1 MKTHKNIY
9 KQGEKL
15 FVGGMTAA
23 AIGFFSANPKAVK
36 ADSLSAGYLMAQ
48 NVQNSSKT
56 QLSKAVPTESN
67 STDSFETEQS
77 ETMDKDAANDQQLNN
92 SNSSQE
98 TNDSNNINDNDNSAN
113 SSAASEKNN
122 TDLVD
127 SDISKRDTEN
137 PNIVESN
144 WNNIKVSYDTTQKL
158 LTIYG
163 GTKEK
168 PVAVS
173 NPNPILGTSDT
184 GYIAGVNPLDITDIK
199 IDGQLKL
206 SGSVNFLFHGLTK
219 LKTIEGLDNLDTSEV
234 TDMSEMFS
242 DSTMLLK
249 LDLSNFNTVK
259 VTRMYNMFHNCIN
272 LRYLDIH
279 SFNMANT
286 SNVAG
291 MLLTL
296 ESLKVLKLG
305 KDNKIGLSDF
315 QNKAHWNSL
324 GSGSI
329 NNPAGKEN
337 WTSKQVE
344 KNYNSSNISDTFI
357 STIANPVFVHFR
369 DENGNQVTDQNGKI
383 VPDTVEIGEIGTQPK
398 APEEFDCYK
407 NANITDYTLKKIFI
421 NGSEVTP
428 GSAEDIVDFKLLIN
442 DDGPDIYANQEVTFV
457 FAKQLQ
463 GQVLISYQDE
473 SKNDLPDASG
483 KTSDRGTVEY
493 GEQGKKF
500 TAPQIAGYKLS
511 YILVN
516 GKKVTGTDTASL
528 DYNSK
533 DQTVVFVYEKDKKPE
548 PDNLKDTVTPN
559 YRQKAA
565 PVTVKYQDEFGNT
578 LAESIVL
585 NGYIGDGY
593 TTGSE
598 PVLGYT
604 LKTRPDNATGFFSA
618 YPQNVIYVYAKNNQ
632 DSPQTNDGDTGKD
645 KTNKTDKT
653 GKSNKV
659 TETGNHKRN
668 NSDKNNDSSGNLI
681 NTDSHNSQTAT
692 KVANNNNAKKDE
704 KIPQTGSDEH
714 SQLAAVLL
722 GFMATISSTVGAWF
736 NRKKKE

>member
-67 STDSFETEQS
+67 STDSFETKQS
-77 ETMDKDAANDQQLNN
+77 ETIDKDVANDQQLNN
-92 SNSSQE
+92 SNSNQE
-98 TNDSNNINDNDNSAN
+98 TNDSNNINGNDNSAN
-113 SSAASEKNN
+113 SSTVSEKNN

-137 PNIVESN
+137 PNIVEST
-144 WNNIKVSYDTTQKL
+144 WNNIKVSYDTTKKS

-168 PVAVS
+168 PVAIS

-184 GYIAGVNPLDITDIK
+184 GYISGVNPLDITDIK

-206 SGSVNFLFHGLTK
+206 SGSVKFLFHGLTK

-296 ESLKVLKLG
+296 ESLKVLILG

-315 QNKAHWNSL
+315 QNKARWNSL

-329 NNPAGKEN
+329 SNPTGKEN
-337 WTSKQVE
+337 WTSQQVE

-383 VPDTVEIGEIGTQPK
+383 VPDTVEVGEIGTQPK
-398 APEEFDCYK
+398 AAEDFDCYK
-407 NANITDYTLKKIFI
+407 NANITNYTLKKIFI
-421 NGSEVTP
+421 NGNEVKP

-457 FAKQLQ
+457 FAKQPQ
-463 GQVLISYQDE
+463 GQVFISYQDE
-473 SKNDLPDASG
+473 SSKDLPDASG

-500 TAPQIAGYKLS
+500 TAPEIAGYKLS

-516 GKKVTGTDTASL
+516 GKKVTGTNTASL
-528 DYNSK
+528 DY
-533 DQTVVFVYEKDKKPE
+533 
-548 PDNLKDTVTPN
+548 
-559 YRQKAA
+559 
-565 PVTVKYQDEFGNT
+565 
-578 LAESIVL
+578 
-585 NGYIGDGY
+585 
-593 TTGSE
+593 
-598 PVLGYT
+598 
-604 LKTRPDNATGFFSA
+604 
-618 YPQNVIYVYAKNNQ
+618 
-632 DSPQTNDGDTGKD
+632 DS
-645 KTNKTDKT
+645 
-653 GKSNKV
+653 
-659 TETGNHKRN
+659 
-668 NSDKNNDSSGNLI
+668 
-681 NTDSHNSQTAT
+681 
-692 KVANNNNAKKDE
+692 
-704 KIPQTGSDEH
+704 
-714 SQLAAVLL
+714 
-722 GFMATISSTVGAWF
+722 
-736 NRKKKE
+736 

>member
-48 NVQNSSKT
+48 NVQSSSKT
-56 QLSKAVPTESN
+56 QLSKAVPTEST

-144 WNNIKVSYDTTQKL
+144 WNNIKVSYDTTQKS

-206 SGSVNFLFHGLTK
+206 SGSVKFLFHGLTK

-296 ESLKVLKLG
+296 ESLKVLVLG

-315 QNKAHWNSL
+315 QNKARWNSL

-329 NNPAGKEN
+329 SNPEGTEKWRSEDI
-337 WTSKQVE
+337 E
-344 KNYNSSNISDTFI
+344 KNYHSNNISDTFI

-369 DENGNQVTDQNGKI
+369 DEKGNQVTDQNGKI
-383 VPDTVEIGEIGTQPK
+383 VPDTVEVGDIGTSK
-398 APEEFDCYK
+398 APEDFDCYK
-407 NANITDYTLKKIFI
+407 NANITNYTLKKIFI

-428 GSAEDIVDFKLLIN
+428 GSAEDIVNFELSIN
-442 DDGPDIYANQEVTFV
+442 NEQPNICANQDVTFV
-457 FAKQLQ
+457 FGKEQIQSQTLT
-463 GQVLISYQDE
+463 VSYHDP
-473 SKNDLPDASG
+473 NG
-483 KTSDRGTVEY
+483 KTLKDDFITSVTSKKSTTV
-493 GEQGKKF
+493 
-500 TAPQIAGYKLS
+500 TADEIKGYTLVKVW
-511 YILVN
+511 VN
-516 GKKVTGTDTASL
+516 GKQVDFDPNVAGQYSTEISYSDDLTEQ
-528 DYNSK
+528 N
-533 DQTVVFVYEKDKKPE
+533 VVFVYE
-548 PDNLKDTVTPN
+548 PDTESN
-559 YRQKAA
+559 
-565 PVTVKYQDEFGNT
+565 VTVFFQDEKGKD
-578 LAESIVL
+578 LAEPVHLS
-585 NGYIGDGY
+585 G
-593 TTGSE
+593 TFGSTYE
-598 PVLGYT
+598 SKPQTISGWH
-604 LKTRPDNATGFFSA
+604 LKTTPANASGTFTTKE
-618 YPQNVIYVYAKNNQ
+618 QKVIYVYEPDAESNVTVFFQ
-632 DSPQTNDGDTGKD
+632 DEKGKDLAEPVHLSGNFGSAYESKPQTIT
-645 KTNKTDKT
+645 
-653 GKSNKV
+653 
-659 TETGNHKRN
+659 
-668 NSDKNNDSSGNLI
+668 
-681 NTDSHNSQTAT
+681 
-692 KVANNNNAKKDE
+692 
-704 KIPQTGSDEH
+704 
-714 SQLAAVLL
+714 
-722 GFMATISSTVGAWF
+722 
-736 NRKKKE
+736 

>member
-1 MKTHKNIY
+1 
-9 KQGEKL
+9 
-15 FVGGMTAA
+15 
-23 AIGFFSANPKAVK
+23 
-36 ADSLSAGYLMAQ
+36 
-48 NVQNSSKT
+48 
-56 QLSKAVPTESN
+56 
-67 STDSFETEQS
+67 
-77 ETMDKDAANDQQLNN
+77 
-92 SNSSQE
+92 
-98 TNDSNNINDNDNSAN
+98 
-113 SSAASEKNN
+113 
-122 TDLVD
+122 
-127 SDISKRDTEN
+127 
-137 PNIVESN
+137 
-144 WNNIKVSYDTTQKL
+144 
-158 LTIYG
+158 
-163 GTKEK
+163 
-168 PVAVS
+168 
-173 NPNPILGTSDT
+173 
-184 GYIAGVNPLDITDIK
+184 
-199 IDGQLKL
+199 
-206 SGSVNFLFHGLTK
+206 
-219 LKTIEGLDNLDTSEV
+219 
-234 TDMSEMFS
+234 
-242 DSTMLLK
+242 
-249 LDLSNFNTVK
+249 
-259 VTRMYNMFHNCIN
+259 
-272 LRYLDIH
+272 
-279 SFNMANT
+279 MANT

-296 ESLKVLKLG
+296 ESLKVLILG

-329 NNPAGKEN
+329 SNPAGKEN

-344 KNYNSSNISDTFI
+344 KNYLSSNISDTFI

-383 VPDTVEIGEIGTQPK
+383 VPDAVEVDEIGAQPK
-398 APEEFDCYK
+398 AAEEFDCYK
-407 NANITDYTLKKIFI
+407 NANITNYTLKKIFI

-428 GSAEDIVDFKLLIN
+428 GSAEDIVNFKLSIN
-442 DDGPDIYANQEVTFV
+442 EDKDIYANQDVTFV

-463 GQVLISYQDE
+463 GQVLISYQDESKNDLPDDNGKTSDHGTVEYGEQGKKFTAPEIVGYKLSYILVNGKKVTGTDTASLDYNSQDQTVVFVYAKLQSQVLISYQDE

-500 TAPQIAGYKLS
+500 TAPEIAGYKLS

-516 GKKVTGTDTASL
+516 GEKVTGTDTASL

-533 DQTVVFVYEKDKKPE
+533 DQTVVFVYKKDKKPE

-578 LAESIVL
+578 LAENIVL
-585 NGYIGDGY
+585 NGYVGDGY

-598 PVLGYT
+598 PIAGYT
-604 LKTRPDNATGFFSA
+604 LETRPDNATGFFSA
-618 YPQNVIYVYAKNNQ
+618 YPQSVIYVYAKDNQ

-653 GKSNKV
+653 GKFNKV

-668 NSDKNNDSSGNLI
+668 NSGKNNDSSGNLI
-681 NTDSHNSQTAT
+681 NTDSHNGQTAT
-692 KVANNNNAKKDE
+692 KVVNNNNAKKDE

-714 SQLAAVLL
+714 SQLAALLL

>member
-1 MKTHKNIY
+1 MNIHKNIY

-48 NVQNSSKT
+48 NVQSSSKT
-56 QLSKAVPTESN
+56 QLSKAVPTEST

-122 TDLVD
+122 TDLVN
-127 SDISKRDTEN
+127 SDISKRDSEN
-137 PNIVESN
+137 PNIVEST
-144 WNNIKVSYDTTQKL
+144 WNNINVSYDTSQKL

-168 PVAVS
+168 PVTVS
-173 NPNPILGTSDT
+173 NPKPILGTSDT

-206 SGSVNFLFHGLTK
+206 SGSVKFLFHGLTK

-296 ESLKVLKLG
+296 ESLKVLILG
-305 KDNKIGLSDF
+305 KDNKIRLSDF
-315 QNKAHWNSL
+315 QNKARWNSL

-329 NNPAGKEN
+329 SNPTGKEN
-337 WTSKQVE
+337 WTSQQVE

-383 VPDTVEIGEIGTQPK
+383 VPDTVEVGEIGTQPK
-398 APEEFDCYK
+398 AAEDFDCYK
-407 NANITDYTLKKIFI
+407 NANITNYTLKKIFI
-421 NGSEVTP
+421 NGNEVKP

-457 FAKQLQ
+457 FAKQPQ

-473 SKNDLPDASG
+473 SSKDLPDASG

-500 TAPQIAGYKLS
+500 TAPEIAGYKLS

-528 DYNSK
+528 
-533 DQTVVFVYEKDKKPE
+533 
-548 PDNLKDTVTPN
+548 
-559 YRQKAA
+559 
-565 PVTVKYQDEFGNT
+565 
-578 LAESIVL
+578 
-585 NGYIGDGY
+585 
-593 TTGSE
+593 
-598 PVLGYT
+598 
-604 LKTRPDNATGFFSA
+604 
-618 YPQNVIYVYAKNNQ
+618 
-632 DSPQTNDGDTGKD
+632 
-645 KTNKTDKT
+645 
-653 GKSNKV
+653 
-659 TETGNHKRN
+659 
-668 NSDKNNDSSGNLI
+668 
-681 NTDSHNSQTAT
+681 
-692 KVANNNNAKKDE
+692 
-704 KIPQTGSDEH
+704 
-714 SQLAAVLL
+714 
-722 GFMATISSTVGAWF
+722 
-736 NRKKKE
+736 